1 MAGDVA
7 DPFLGLLAVGDVGV
21 GPQHAAAFDRHA
33 VDLDHAAVRALAIV
47 RMRPVEDAAGAD
59 EFLHIL
65 RRVHEL
71 VGRPLVGQHRLER
84 RLRRHQ
90 LGGQAEQVEG
100 APVAHLDDA
109 LGVDHHDA
117 LRHALERRLEQLRL
131 LGQHRFAGARLL
143 LGEDQA
149 LLLALQVADVDVDD
163 EVHAVRTGALDDP
176 DPAAIRQRQL
186 ERRAGV
192 AQALRQRCEPARER
206 RRFAGRGVL
215 PGRPVDVIEGEAE
228 RRVAVVEPVQLR
240 ERLVGAHDPVVG
252 VGDHHAV
259 GHVVEALCGLEP
271 CGSWVSVGD
280 PAVRAPEPGG
290 AAPSRAIGFQIRIRP
305 TPGSGSDATHSLTPW

>member
-33 VDLDHAAVRALAIV
+33 VDLDHAAVRALAVV
-47 RMRPVEDAAGAD
+47 RVRPVEDAAGAD

-117 LRHALERRLEQLRL
+117 LRHALERRFEQLRL

-163 EVHAVRTGALDDP
+163 EVHAVRAGALDDP
-176 DPAAIRQRQL
+176 DPAAMGQRQL
-186 ERRAGV
+186 ERLAGV
-192 AQALRQRCEPARER
+192 AQALRQRREPARER
-206 RRFAGRGVL
+206 RRLAGRGVL
-215 PGRPVDVIEGEAE
+215 PGRPIDVFEGRGRALRCGRRARTASRTARSRGRSGHRRRSPSRRRPRGRSPPRFRTVRGRGSRSAIRRCACR
-228 RRVAVVEPVQLR
+228 RRVALR
-240 ERLVGAHDPVVG
+240 LRGRSASRS
-252 VGDHHAV
+252 
-259 GHVVEALCGLEP
+259 
-271 CGSWVSVGD
+271 GSGRR
-280 PAVRAPEPGG
+280 RA
-290 AAPSRAIGFQIRIRP
+290 AATTRP
-305 TPGSGSDATHSLTPW
+305 TA